1 MSYNIGEKY
10 DKIAKVWE
18 EEHRNSRYGIWQI
31 EKAISYCENKNT
43 ALDVGC
49 GCGGRISDLL
59 IKEGF
64 SITGIDASGEM
75 IKIAK
80 QNYPEIN
87 FIQADIC
94 EWQSDKKFDL
104 IIAWDSIF
112 HLSYN
117 EHKPVIT
124 KLTSILNPK
133 GIIIYTF
140 GDDTGEHYSDW
151 LNDSFRYSSIGINGN
166 IKTLIENN
174 CEIKHLELDQFP
186 EKHIFIIAKK
196 L

>member
-10 DKIAKVWE
+10 DKIARVWE
-18 EEHRNSRYGIWQI
+18 EEHRNSEYGIWQI
-31 EKAISYCENKNT
+31 EKAISYCENKKT

-49 GCGGRISDLL
+49 GCGGRITELL
-59 IKEGF
+59 VKEGF
-64 SITGIDASGEM
+64 SITGIDASTEM

-80 QNYPEIN
+80 QKYPEIN
-87 FIQADIC
+87 FFHADIC

-104 IIAWDSIF
+104 ITAWDSIF

-117 EHKPVIT
+117 EHKPVLI
-124 KLTSILNPK
+124 KLTSFLNPK

-151 LNDSFRYSSIGINGN
+151 HNDSFRYSSIGINEN

-174 CEIKHLELDQFP
+174 NEIKHLELDQYP